1 MRAAASWAVRCRT
14 ICASKPRCTPYA
26 AAQDWGGW
34 IEALAGLEQR
44 CFSPLAGA
52 APTLVLTGREHTVEL
67 DDARRLA
74 AAPAATGLEALVA
87 QPLILARAA
96 DPART
101 QALAAAG
108 AHPLLARLWAARGLE
123 RVGPAEWAA
132 LIPPNRL
139 HHVDHAGALLA
150 DAIQAGRRLLIVADY
165 DCDGATACAVAV
177 RALRDMGARVDF
189 LVPNRFETGYGLS
202 PAVVELARRHPAG
215 KPDLLV
221 TVDNGIASLE
231 GVAAARAAGIE
242 VIVTDHHLPGPA
254 LPDALAI
261 VNPNQ
266 AGCGFPSKHL
276 AGVGVI
282 FYVMLALRAVLRARG
297 ALPPK
302 GGPKLEAYADLV
314 ALGTV
319 ADVVRLDANNRLL
332 VGQGLRRIR
341 QGRMQAGLA
350 ALFDV
355 AGRDPA
361 RAGTDDLGFA
371 LGPRINAAGRMAD
384 MSLGIHCLLEDDP
397 GRARELAQALDEI
410 NRERRSRETVMRDE
424 ALAHLDAHAQ
434 KARAASVCVWQPGW
448 HPGVIGLVASRLKE
462 TYWRPA
468 LAFAPDGG
476 DTLRGSGRSIPEI
489 HLRDALDLVSKRLP
503 GAILQFGGHAMAA
516 GLTLRTAAFDDF
528 SQQFDAAVRTLGG
541 RESFEPRLDTDG
553 SLETDYLTVE
563 TAGLLAE
570 QIWGSGFPPPLFQD
584 RFRVLHQRLLK
595 DKHLKLFLERDGQ
608 RLDAIWFNH
617 AAPLPETIEAVYRLD
632 CNTWGGRASV
642 QLLIEDARDAA

>member
-1 MRAAASWAVRCRT
+1 MV
-14 ICASKPRCTPYA
+14 
-26 AAQDWGGW
+26 
-34 IEALAGLEQR
+34 
-44 CFSPLAGA
+44 
-52 APTLVLTGREHTVEL
+52 
-67 DDARRLA
+67 
-74 AAPAATGLEALVA
+74 
-87 QPLILARAA
+87 QPLILARTA
-96 DPART
+96 DPERT
-101 QALAAAG
+101 RALAAAG
-108 AHPLLARLWAARGLE
+108 VHPLLARLWAARGLE
-123 RVGPAEWAA
+123 CPAPTEWAA
-132 LIPPNRL
+132 LIPPDRL
-139 HHVDHAGALLA
+139 SRVDQAGALLA
-150 DAIQAGRRLLIVADY
+150 DAIQAGKRLLIVADY

-177 RALRDMGARVDF
+177 RALRAMGAQVDF

-202 PAVVELARRHPAG
+202 PAVVELACRHPAG
-215 KPDLLV
+215 KPDLLI

-254 LPDALAI
+254 LPEALAI

-282 FYVMLALRAVLRARG
+282 FYVMLALRAALRSRG

-302 GGPKLEAYADLV
+302 GGPKLETCADLV

-350 ALFDV
+350 ALFEV

-361 RAGTDDLGFA
+361 RAGTNDLGFA

-397 GRARELAQALDEI
+397 DRALELARALDEI
-410 NRERRSRETVMRDE
+410 NRERRARETVMRDE
-424 ALAHLDAHAQ
+424 ALTHLDTHAQ
-434 KARAASVCVWQPGW
+434 AARAASVCVWQPGW

-468 LAFAPDGG
+468 LAFAPDDG
-476 DTLRGSGRSIPEI
+476 DTLRGSGRSIPGI

-516 GLTLRTAAFDDF
+516 GLTLKTAAFDDF
-528 SQQFDAAVRTLGG
+528 SRQFDAAVRTLGG

-563 TAGLLAE
+563 TANLLAG
-570 QIWGSGFPPPLFQD
+570 QIWGAGFPPPLFQD
-584 RFRVLHQRLLK
+584 RFRVLHQRPLK
-595 DKHLKLFLERDGQ
+595 DKHLKLFLERDGL

-617 AAPLPETIEAVYRLD
+617 ADPLPETIEAVYRLD
-632 CNTWGGRASV
+632 CNTWGGRSSV

>member
-1 MRAAASWAVRCRT
+1 MV
-14 ICASKPRCTPYA
+14 
-26 AAQDWGGW
+26 
-34 IEALAGLEQR
+34 
-44 CFSPLAGA
+44 
-52 APTLVLTGREHTVEL
+52 
-67 DDARRLA
+67 
-74 AAPAATGLEALVA
+74 
-87 QPLILARAA
+87 QPLILARTA

-101 QALAAAG
+101 QALMAAG
-108 AHPLLARLWAARGLE
+108 VHPLLARLWAARGLE
-123 RVGPAEWAA
+123 QAGPTEWAA
-132 LIPPNRL
+132 LIPPSRL
-139 HHVDHAGALLA
+139 SHVDRAGALLA
-150 DAIQAGRRLLIVADY
+150 DAIQDGRRLLIVADY

-177 RALRDMGARVDF
+177 RALREMGAQVGF

-202 PAVVELARRHPAG
+202 PAVVELACRHPAG

-221 TVDNGIASLE
+221 TVDNGIASIE
-231 GVAAARAAGIE
+231 GVAAARAVGID
-242 VIVTDHHLPGPA
+242 VIVTDHHLPGPE

-266 AGCGFPSKHL
+266 SGCGFPSKHL

-282 FYVMLALRAVLRARG
+282 FYVMLALRAALRARG
-297 ALPPK
+297 ALPPR
-302 GGPKLEAYADLV
+302 GGPKLESYADLV

-350 ALFDV
+350 ALFEV

-384 MSLGIHCLLEDDP
+384 MSLGIHCLLENDP
-397 GRARELAQALDEI
+397 GRALELARALDEI
-410 NRERRSRETVMRDE
+410 NRERRARETVMRDE
-424 ALAHLDAHAQ
+424 ALAHLDAQAQ
-434 KARAASVCVWQPGW
+434 ARAASVCVWQPGW

-468 LAFAPDGG
+468 LAFAPGDDG
-476 DTLRGSGRSIPEI
+476 TLRGSGRSIPEI

-503 GAILQFGGHAMAA
+503 DAIVQFGGHAMAA
-516 GLTLRTAAFDDF
+516 GLTLRTAAFDAF
-528 SQQFDAAVRTLGG
+528 AVQFDAAVRTLGG

-553 SLETDYLTVE
+553 PLEPDYLTVE
-563 TAGLLAE
+563 TACLLAD
-570 QIWGSGFPPPLFQD
+570 QVWGAGFPPPLFRD

-595 DKHLKLFLERDGQ
+595 DKHLKLFLERDGL

-617 AAPLPETIEAVYRLD
+617 ADPLPDTIEAVYRLD
-632 CNTWGGRASV
+632 CNTWGGRNTV
-642 QLLIEDARDAA
+642 QLLIEDARGAA

>member
-1 MRAAASWAVRCRT
+1 VVR
-14 ICASKPRCTPYA
+14 
-26 AAQDWGGW
+26 
-34 IEALAGLEQR
+34 
-44 CFSPLAGA
+44 
-52 APTLVLTGREHTVEL
+52 
-67 DDARRLA
+67 
-74 AAPAATGLEALVA
+74 
-87 QPLILARAA
+87 PLILARDA
-96 DPART
+96 DPVRT
-101 QALAAAG
+101 RALVAAG
-108 AHPLLARLWAARGLE
+108 VHPLLARLWAARGLDQT
-123 RVGPAEWAA
+123 GPTEWAA

-139 HHVDHAGALLA
+139 THVDRAGELLA
-150 DAIQAGRRLLIVADY
+150 DAIQADRRLLIVADY

-177 RALRDMGARVDF
+177 RALRAMGAQVDF

-202 PAVVELARRHPAG
+202 PAVVELALRHPAG
-215 KPDLLV
+215 RPDLLV
-221 TVDNGIASLE
+221 TVDNGIASIE

-282 FYVMLALRAVLRARG
+282 FYVMLALRAALRARG
-297 ALPPK
+297 ALPPR
-302 GGPKLEAYADLV
+302 GGPKLETYADLV

-341 QGRMQAGLA
+341 QGRMQVGLA
-350 ALFDV
+350 ALFEV
-355 AGRDPA
+355 AGRNPA

-397 GRARELAQALDEI
+397 ARALELAKALDGI
-410 NRERRSRETVMRDE
+410 NRERRARETIMREE
-424 ALAHLDAHAQ
+424 ALAHLDTHAQ
-434 KARAASVCVWQPGW
+434 ARAASVCVWQPGW

-468 LAFAPDGG
+468 LAFAPDDG
-476 DTLRGSGRSIPEI
+476 DTLRGSGRSIPEV

-528 SQQFDAAVRTLGG
+528 SRHFDDAVRTLGA

-553 SLETDYLTVE
+553 SLEPDYMTAE
-563 TAGLLAE
+563 TASLLAD
-570 QIWGSGFPPPLFQD
+570 QIWGAGFPPPLFQD

-595 DKHLKLFLERDGQ
+595 DTHLKLFLERDGQ
-608 RLDAIWFNH
+608 RLDAVWFNH
-617 AAPLPETIEAVYRLD
+617 AEPLPDLIEAVYRLD
-632 CNTWGGRASV
+632 CNTWGGRTSV
-642 QLLIEDARDAA
+642 QLLIEDAREAA